1 MIIYYNKLE
10 NQLKDKSIQKH
21 VVSSQDN
28 FLENKVVRFLNKKA
42 INQGFTCLL
51 YTSPSPRDPE

>member
-1 MIIYYNKLE
+1 MIVYYNKLE

-28 FLENKVVRFLNKKA
+28 FLEN
-42 INQGFTCLL
+42 NQMPEE
-51 YTSPSPRDPE
+51 YKDKTSNIL

>member
-28 FLENKVVRFLNKKA
+28 FLENKVVKFHRLLLN
-42 INQGFTCLL
+42 LL
-51 YTSPSPRDPE
+51 IV